1 MSESELKTTARMI
14 ESILEWELD
23 RKFPGVYPRELAGP
37 AYFARGEDADPDA
50 PYDKIVMKA
59 REYRSSR
66 AYELKSLDE
75 SELKTIDQQL
85 ARETISSKGY
95 QQRYEKQLF
104 FNRPEADA
112 DFDHWTQMSA
122 WLIAEAVALSFGKDP
137 QRVNSEYLKELS
149 GVCIFRDLFEKR
161 TQLITRAVSVG
172 DLKDPVRPMD
182 FCSWVKSR
190 NIELPEALQLWSQTV
205 VSKTK
210 NPNDPLVDNQYWNR
224 LSRLAKQAIAKY
236 PKWRNSKNQRST
248 KATTVPQKY
257 EIERWLSSNPEIDTR
272 EANILVKVLTDQ
284 FSELN
289 KNQ

>member
-1 MSESELKTTARMI
+1 
-14 ESILEWELD
+14 
-23 RKFPGVYPRELAGP
+23 
-37 AYFARGEDADPDA
+37 
-50 PYDKIVMKA
+50 
-59 REYRSSR
+59 
-66 AYELKSLDE
+66 
-75 SELKTIDQQL
+75 
-85 ARETISSKGY
+85 
-95 QQRYEKQLF
+95 
-104 FNRPEADA
+104 
-112 DFDHWTQMSA
+112 MSA

-190 NIELPEALQLWSQTV
+190 NIELPEALKHWTQTV

-210 NPNDPLVDNQYWNR
+210 NPNDPLMDNQYWNR
-224 LSRLAKQAIAKY
+224 LSRLAKQAIGKY
-236 PKWRNSKNQRST
+236 PKWRNSNNQRGAKVT
-248 KATTVPQKY
+248 AVPQKN

-272 EANILVKVLTDQ
+272 EAILLVKVLTDQ